1 MHVVIHAPT
10 VAAKTKLLDDLNT
23 IENAYEVVE
32 TADNT
37 VKIKLDHNRD
47 AALELL
53 STIVTAQPQ
62 YVGMVLNNPLAAA
75 LKRTAKILENRTDQ
89 IDAAISESVGT
100 SFTAAQKWTPR
111 RDPLTLDLD
120 GDD

>member
-37 VKIKLDHNRD
+37 VKIKLDHNRMPH
-47 AALELL
+47 LSYCPLL
-53 STIVTAQPQ
+53 SLRSPSMWVWYSTTRWPLHLSEPQ
-62 YVGMVLNNPLAAA
+62 KYL
-75 LKRTAKILENRTDQ
+75 RTVQ
-89 IDAAISESVGT
+89 I
-100 SFTAAQKWTPR
+100 R
-111 RDPLTLDLD
+111 LMLR
-120 GDD
+120 